1 MVNEKALIGISATK
15 SKDRVRDQGEV
26 FTASEQVTAM
36 LDLVRDCSDN
46 IDAKFLEPSCGNGN
60 FLVAILNRKLAVVT
74 TRFKKQQDFEFYSL
88 VALASIYGVDI
99 CVDNVKE
106 AKERMRVI
114 LKDWYSYKHNTHKP
128 STGFYDA
135 VDYIMDQN
143 IICGDMLNGTSIIN
157 FTEFTSPK
165 LYKFKERVYRLS
177 DLLGGDGLFARNGKA
192 KPVHERSMKSYL
204 ELGNV

>member
-1 MVNEKALIGISATK
+1 MVNENILIGQSATK
-15 SKDRVRDQGEV
+15 SKDRVRGQGEV

-36 LDLVRDCSDN
+36 LDLVKDCSDN

-60 FLVAILNRKLAVVT
+60 FLVAILNRKMAVVT
-74 TRFKKQQDFEFYSL
+74 SRYKKQQDFEFYSL

-99 CVDNVKE
+99 CIENVKE

-114 LKDWYSYKHNTHKP
+114 IKNWYSYKHNTQKP
-128 STGFYDA
+128 SSGFYDS

-143 IICGDMLNGTSIIN
+143 IICGDMLNGKAIIN

-165 LYKFKERVYRLS
+165 LYKFKERVYRLT
-177 DLLGGDGLFARNGKA
+177 DLLGEEGLFRKNGRV
-192 KPVHERSMKSYL
+192 KPILERSIKSFL
-204 ELGNV
+204 ELEHV